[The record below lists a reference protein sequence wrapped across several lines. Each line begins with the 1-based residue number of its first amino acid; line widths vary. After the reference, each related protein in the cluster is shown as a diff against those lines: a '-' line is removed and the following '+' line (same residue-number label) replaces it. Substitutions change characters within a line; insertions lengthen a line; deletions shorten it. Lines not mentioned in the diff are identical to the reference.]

1 MSPRT
6 PMVSNTPEPRP
17 AGPGAARTR
26 PATPSSVQSTL
37 MIAERE
43 IMTQV
48 RSKSFLI
55 STAVLLVLVLGGI
68 VLSSLLGDRLGG
80 GDTKVAVVPATA
92 SVIADVDGLEAVDAA
107 DADEA
112 RALVESEEVSAA
124 VLPDDAADNPLG
136 VVVVGLDSA
145 PDGVL
150 SALAVT
156 PPVELL
162 DDSGTSDGLRYLVSL
177 VFGLAFFMAAM
188 TFGSTIAQN
197 TVQEKQS
204 RIVEILLSTVP
215 PRALLG
221 GKILGN
227 TVLAVGQIAAIA
239 AVAVVGLVVTG
250 QDDLLGLVGAPVAWF
265 VLFFLVGF
273 VLLAALFASA
283 ASLVSR
289 VEDTGPVLTPV
300 MMLVMIPYFGV
311 ILFNDNDLVLTIM
324 SYVPFSAPVGM
335 PVRLF
340 LGEAAWWEP
349 ILSLVILAVSAVVV
363 TAIGARIYSRSVLRT
378 GRRVRLSEALTRA
391 A

>member
-1 MSPRT
+1 MSRRTPTPPEATPRT
-6 PMVSNTPEPRP
+6 P
-17 AGPGAARTR
+17 GAR
-26 PATPSSVQSTL
+26 PATPSAVQSTL
-37 MIAERE
+37 MVAERE
-43 IMTQV
+43 IMSQV
-48 RSKSFLI
+48 RTKSFLI

-68 VLSSLLGDRLGG
+68 VLSSVLGDKLGG
-80 GDTKVAVVPATA
+80 GDTKVAVVPQTS

-124 VLPDDAADNPLG
+124 VLPDEDPDNALG

-162 DDSGTSDGLRYLVSL
+162 DEAETSEGMRYLVSL
-177 VFGLAFFMAAM
+177 LFGLVFLMAASS
-188 TFGSTIAQN
+188 FGGTIAQN

-227 TVLAVGQIAAIA
+227 TALAVGQIAAIG

-250 QDDLLGLVGAPVAWF
+250 QDEVLGMIGAPVAWF

-289 VEDTGPVLTPV
+289 IEDTGSVLTPV
-300 MMLVMIPYFGV
+300 IMLVMIPYFGV
-311 ILFNDNDLVLTIM
+311 ILFNDNDTVLTVM
-324 SYVPFSAPVGM
+324 SYVPFSAAVGM

-340 LGEAAWWEP
+340 LGQAAWWEP
-349 ILSLVILAVSAVVV
+349 LLSLAILAVSAAVV

-378 GRRVRLSEALTRA
+378 GRRVKLSEALATA

>member
-1 MSPRT
+1 MSRRTPTSPEATPRT
-6 PMVSNTPEPRP
+6 P
-17 AGPGAARTR
+17 GAR
-26 PATPSSVQSTL
+26 PATPSAVQSTL
-37 MIAERE
+37 MVAERE
-43 IMTQV
+43 IMSQV
-48 RSKSFLI
+48 RTKSFLI

-68 VLSSLLGDRLGG
+68 VLSSVLGDKLGG
-80 GDTKVAVVPATA
+80 GDTRVAVVPETS
-92 SVIADVDGLEAVDAA
+92 SVIADVEGLEAVDAA

-124 VLPDDAADNPLG
+124 VLPDEDPDNALG

-162 DDSGTSDGLRYLVSL
+162 DEAETSEGLRYLVSL
-177 VFGLAFFMAAM
+177 LFGLVFLMAASS
-188 TFGSTIAQN
+188 FGGTIAQN

-227 TVLAVGQIAAIA
+227 TALAVGQIAAIG

-250 QDDLLGLVGAPVAWF
+250 QDDVLGMIGAPVAWF

-289 VEDTGPVLTPV
+289 IEDTGSVLTPV
-300 MMLVMIPYFGV
+300 IMLVMIPYFGV
-311 ILFNDNDLVLTIM
+311 ILFNDNDTVLTVM
-324 SYVPFSAPVGM
+324 SYVPFSAAVGM

-340 LGEAAWWEP
+340 LGQAAWWEP
-349 ILSLVILAVSAVVV
+349 LLSLAILAVSAVVV

-378 GRRVRLSEALTRA
+378 GRRVKLSEALAKA

>member
-1 MSPRT
+1 MSRRT
-6 PMVSNTPEPRP
+6 PMSSNDPSSGTAP
-17 AGPGAARTR
+17 AGR
-26 PATPSSVQSTL
+26 PATPNTVQATL
-37 MIAERE
+37 MVAERE
-43 IMTQV
+43 ITTQV

-68 VLSSLLGDRLGG
+68 ILTSVLGDRLGG
-80 GDTKVAVVPATA
+80 GDTKVAVVPETA
-92 SVIADVDGLEAVDAA
+92 AVLADVDGLEAVEAA
-107 DADEA
+107 DPDAA

-124 VLPDDAADNPLG
+124 VLPDDDADNLLG

-145 PDGVL
+145 PDGVI

-162 DDSGTSDGLRYLVSL
+162 DESGTSDGLRYLVSF
-177 VFGLAFFMAAM
+177 VFGIAFFMAAM

-204 RIVEILLSTVP
+204 RIVELLLSTVP

-250 QDDLLGLVGAPVAWF
+250 QDDLLGMIGAPVAWF

-311 ILFNDNDLVLTIM
+311 IFFNDNDLVLTIM

-340 LGEAAWWEP
+340 LGEASWWEP
-349 ILSLVILAVSAVVV
+349 LVSLVILAGTAVLV
-363 TAIGARIYSRSVLRT
+363 TGIGARIYSRSVLRT
-378 GRRVRLSEALTRA
+378 GRRVKLSEALTKA

>member
-1 MSPRT
+1 
-6 PMVSNTPEPRP
+6 VQ
-17 AGPGAARTR
+17 
-26 PATPSSVQSTL
+26 ATLLV
-37 MIAERE
+37 AERE
-43 IMTQV
+43 ITTQV

-68 VLSSLLGDRLGG
+68 ILSSVLGDRIGG
-80 GDTKVAVVPATA
+80 GDTKVAVVPETA
-92 SVIADVDGLEAVDAA
+92 EVVAGVDGLEAVDAA
-107 DADEA
+107 DADAA
-112 RALVESEEVSAA
+112 RALVESEDVSAA
-124 VLPDDAADNPLG
+124 LLPDDDADNLLG

-145 PDGVL
+145 PDDVL

-162 DDSGTSDGLRYLVSL
+162 EEGGTSDGLRYLVSF
-177 VFGLAFFMAAM
+177 VFGIAFFMAAM

-204 RIVEILLSTVP
+204 RIVELLLSTVP
-215 PRALLG
+215 PRALLA

-239 AVAVVGLVVTG
+239 AVAVIGLVITG
-250 QDDLLGLVGAPVAWF
+250 QDDLLSMVGAPVAWF

-311 ILFNDNDLVLTIM
+311 IFFNDNDLVLTIM

-340 LGEAAWWEP
+340 VGDAAWWEP
-349 ILSLVILAVSAVVV
+349 ILSLVVLAATAVAV
-363 TAIGARIYSRSVLRT
+363 TGVGARIYSRSVLRT
-378 GRRVRLSEALTRA
+378 GRRVKLSEALTRA

>member
-1 MSPRT
+1 MSTTT
-6 PMVSNTPEPRP
+6 PARP
-17 AGPGAARTR
+17 AR
-26 PATPSSVQSTL
+26 PAPPSSVQSTL
-37 MIAERE
+37 MVAERE
-43 IMTQV
+43 ILSQI

-55 STAVLLVLVLGGI
+55 STAVLLLLVLGGI
-68 VLSSLLGDRLGG
+68 ILSSVLGDRFG
-80 GDTKVAVVPATA
+80 GDTKVAVVPETA
-92 SVIADVDGLEAVDAA
+92 AVIADVDGLEAVDATDA
-107 DADEA
+107 DAA

-124 VLPDDAADNPLG
+124 VLPDADADNPLG

-145 PDGVL
+145 PGGVL
-150 SALAVT
+150 DALAIT

-162 DDSGTSDGLRYLVSL
+162 DESGSSEGLRYLVSL
-177 VFGLAFFMAAM
+177 AFGLAFMMSAL
-188 TFGSTIAQN
+188 TFGGTIAQN

-227 TVLAVGQIAAIA
+227 TVLAVGQTAAIA
-239 AVAVVGLVVTG
+239 AVAVIGLVVTG
-250 QDDLLGLVGAPVAWF
+250 QDAVLSLIGAPVAWF
-265 VLFFLVGF
+265 VLFFLIGF

-300 MMLVMIPYFGV
+300 MMLVMIPYFAV
-311 ILFNDNDLVLTIM
+311 VFFNDNALVLTIM

-349 ILSLVILAVSAVVV
+349 ILSLVVLAVTAVAV
-363 TAIGARIYSRSVLRT
+363 TAVGARIYSRSVLRT
-378 GRRVRLSEALTRA
+378 GRRVKLSEALTTA

>member
-1 MSPRT
+1 MLPNDPS
-6 PMVSNTPEPRP
+6 SGSAP
-17 AGPGAARTR
+17 ADR
-26 PATPSSVQSTL
+26 PATPNTVQATL
-37 MIAERE
+37 MVAERE
-43 IMTQV
+43 ITTQV

-68 VLSSLLGDRLGG
+68 ILTSVLGDRLGG
-80 GDTKVAVVPATA
+80 GDTKVAVVPETA
-92 SVIADVDGLEAVDAA
+92 AVIADVDGLEAVEAA
-107 DADEA
+107 DPDAA

-124 VLPDDAADNPLG
+124 VLPDDDADNLLG

-145 PDGVL
+145 PDGVI

-162 DDSGTSDGLRYLVSL
+162 DESGTSDGLRYLVSF
-177 VFGLAFFMAAM
+177 VFGIAFFMAAM

-204 RIVEILLSTVP
+204 RIVELLLSTVP

-250 QDDLLGLVGAPVAWF
+250 QDDLLGMVGAPVAWF

-311 ILFNDNDLVLTIM
+311 IFFNDNDLVLTIM

-340 LGEAAWWEP
+340 LGEASWWEP
-349 ILSLVILAVSAVVV
+349 LVSLVILAGTAVLV
-363 TAIGARIYSRSVLRT
+363 TGIGARIYSRSVLRT
-378 GRRVRLSEALTRA
+378 GRRVKLSEALTKA

>member
-1 MSPRT
+1 
-6 PMVSNTPEPRP
+6 MVSNTPEPRP

>member
-1 MSPRT
+1 MSRRT
-6 PMVSNTPEPRP
+6 PMLPNDPSSGSAP
-17 AGPGAARTR
+17 ADR
-26 PATPSSVQSTL
+26 PATPNTVQATL
-37 MIAERE
+37 MVAERE
-43 IMTQV
+43 ITTQV

-68 VLSSLLGDRLGG
+68 ILTSVLGDRLGG
-80 GDTKVAVVPATA
+80 GDTKVAVVPETA
-92 SVIADVDGLEAVDAA
+92 AVIADVDGLEAVEAA
-107 DADEA
+107 DPDAA

-124 VLPDDAADNPLG
+124 VLPDDDADNLLG

-145 PDGVL
+145 PDGVI

-162 DDSGTSDGLRYLVSL
+162 DESGTSDGLRYLVSF
-177 VFGLAFFMAAM
+177 VFGIAFFMAAM

-204 RIVEILLSTVP
+204 RIVELLLSTVP

-250 QDDLLGLVGAPVAWF
+250 QDDLLGMVGAPVAWF

-311 ILFNDNDLVLTIM
+311 IFFNDNDLVLTIM

-340 LGEAAWWEP
+340 LGEASWWEP
-349 ILSLVILAVSAVVV
+349 LVSLVILAGTAVLV
-363 TAIGARIYSRSVLRT
+363 TGIGARIYSRSVLRT
-378 GRRVRLSEALTRA
+378 GRRVKLSEALTKA

>member
-1 MSPRT
+1 
-6 PMVSNTPEPRP
+6 
-17 AGPGAARTR
+17 
-26 PATPSSVQSTL
+26 
-37 MIAERE
+37 AERE
-43 IMTQV
+43 IVTQV
-48 RSKSFLI
+48 RTKSFLI
-55 STAVLLVLVLGGI
+55 STGILLLLVLGGI
-68 VLSSLLGDRLGG
+68 VLTSLLGDKLGG

-92 SVIADVDGLEAVDAA
+92 SVIADVDGLEPVDAA

-124 VLPDDAADNPLG
+124 ILPDEDAGNPLG
-136 VVVVGLDSA
+136 IVVVGLDSA
-145 PDGVL
+145 PDDVVG
-150 SALAVT
+150 ALAVT

-162 DDSGTSDGLRYLVSL
+162 DDSATPAGLRYLVSL
-177 VFGLAFFMAAM
+177 LFGLVFLMAASS
-188 TFGSTIAQN
+188 FGGTIAQN

-215 PRALLG
+215 PRALLA

-250 QDDLLGLVGAPVAWF
+250 QDDVLSLVGAPVAWF

-273 VLLAALFASA
+273 VLLAAMFASA

-289 VEDTGPVLTPV
+289 IEDTGSVLTPV
-300 MMLVMIPYFGV
+300 IMLVMIPYFGV
-311 ILFNDNDLVLTIM
+311 IFFNDNDTVLTVM
-324 SYVPFSAPVGM
+324 SYVPFSAAVGM

-340 LGEAAWWEP
+340 LGQAAWWEP
-349 ILSLVILAVSAVVV
+349 LLSLAVLVVSAAVV
-363 TAIGARIYSRSVLRT
+363 TAIGARIYERSVLRT
-378 GRRVRLSEALTRA
+378 GRRVKLSEALAKA

>member
-1 MSPRT
+1 MSRRT
-6 PMVSNTPEPRP
+6 PMLSNAPSSGPEPAGRP
-17 AGPGAARTR
+17 AAPNT
-26 PATPSSVQSTL
+26 VQATL
-37 MIAERE
+37 MVAERE
-43 IMTQV
+43 ITTQV

-68 VLSSLLGDRLGG
+68 ILTSVLGDRLGG
-80 GDTKVAVVPATA
+80 GDTKVAVVPETA
-92 SVIADVDGLEAVDAA
+92 AVIADVDGLEAVEAA
-107 DADEA
+107 DPEAA

-124 VLPDDAADNPLG
+124 VLPDDDADNLLG

-145 PDGVL
+145 PDGVI

-162 DDSGTSDGLRYLVSL
+162 DESGTSDGLRYLVSF
-177 VFGLAFFMAAM
+177 VFGIAFFMAAM

-204 RIVEILLSTVP
+204 RIVELLLSTVP

-250 QDDLLGLVGAPVAWF
+250 QDDLLGMIGAPVAWF

-311 ILFNDNDLVLTIM
+311 IFFNDNDLVLTIM

-340 LGEAAWWEP
+340 LGEASWWEP
-349 ILSLVILAVSAVVV
+349 LVSLVILAGTAVLV
-363 TAIGARIYSRSVLRT
+363 TGIGARIYSRSVLRT
-378 GRRVRLSEALTRA
+378 GRRVKLSEALTKA

>member
-1 MSPRT
+1 MSRRT
-6 PMVSNTPEPRP
+6 PMLSNDPSSGP
-17 AGPGAARTR
+17 APTDR
-26 PATPSSVQSTL
+26 PATPNTVQATL
-37 MIAERE
+37 MVAERE
-43 IMTQV
+43 ITTQV

-68 VLSSLLGDRLGG
+68 ILTSVLGDRLGG
-80 GDTKVAVVPATA
+80 GDTKVAVVPETA
-92 SVIADVDGLEAVDAA
+92 AVIEGVDGLEAVDAA
-107 DADEA
+107 DPEAA

-124 VLPDDAADNPLG
+124 VLPDDDADNLLG

-145 PDGVL
+145 PDGVI

-162 DDSGTSDGLRYLVSL
+162 DESGTSDGLRYIVSFI
-177 VFGLAFFMAAM
+177 FGIAFFMAAM

-204 RIVEILLSTVP
+204 RIVELLLSTVP

-250 QDDLLGLVGAPVAWF
+250 QDDLLGMVGAPVAWF

-311 ILFNDNDLVLTIM
+311 IFFNDNDLVLTIM

-340 LGEAAWWEP
+340 LGEASWWEP
-349 ILSLVILAVSAVVV
+349 LVSLVILAGTAVLV
-363 TAIGARIYSRSVLRT
+363 TGIGARIYSRSVLRT
-378 GRRVRLSEALTRA
+378 GRRVKLSEALTKA

>member
-1 MSPRT
+1 MST
-6 PMVSNTPEPRP
+6 PTPVPAGSDHRP
-17 AGPGAARTR
+17 ASPGTVQ
-26 PATPSSVQSTL
+26 ATLLV
-37 MIAERE
+37 AERE
-43 IMTQV
+43 ITTQV

-68 VLSSLLGDRLGG
+68 ILSSVLGDRIGG
-80 GDTKVAVVPATA
+80 GDTKVAVVPETA
-92 SVIADVDGLEAVDAA
+92 EVVAGVDGLEAVDAA
-107 DADEA
+107 DADAA
-112 RALVESEEVSAA
+112 RALVESEDVSAA
-124 VLPDDAADNPLG
+124 LLPDDDADNLLG

-145 PDGVL
+145 PDDVL

-162 DDSGTSDGLRYLVSL
+162 EEGGTSDGLRYLVSF
-177 VFGLAFFMAAM
+177 VFGIAFFMAAM

-204 RIVEILLSTVP
+204 RIVELLLSTVP
-215 PRALLG
+215 PRALLA

-239 AVAVVGLVVTG
+239 AVAVIGLVITG
-250 QDDLLGLVGAPVAWF
+250 QDDLLSMVGAPVAWF

-311 ILFNDNDLVLTIM
+311 IFFNDNDLVLTIM

-340 LGEAAWWEP
+340 VGDAAWWEP
-349 ILSLVILAVSAVVV
+349 ILSLVVLAATAVAV
-363 TAIGARIYSRSVLRT
+363 TGVGARIYSRSVLRT
-378 GRRVRLSEALTRA
+378 GRRVKLSEALTRA

>member
-1 MSPRT
+1 MST
-6 PMVSNTPEPRP
+6 PTPTPTPGSDRP
-17 AGPGAARTR
+17 R
-26 PATPSSVQSTL
+26 PATPSAVQSTL
-37 MIAERE
+37 MVAERE
-43 IMTQV
+43 IMSQV
-48 RSKSFLI
+48 RTKSFLI

-68 VLSSLLGDRLGG
+68 VLSSLLGDKIGG
-80 GDTKVAVVPATA
+80 GDTKVAVVPETS

-124 VLPDDAADNPLG
+124 VLPDEDPDNELG

-150 SALAVT
+150 AALAVT

-162 DDSGTSDGLRYLVSL
+162 DESATSDGLRYLVSL
-177 VFGLAFFMAAM
+177 LFGLVFLMAASS
-188 TFGSTIAQN
+188 FGGTIAQN

-227 TVLAVGQIAAIA
+227 TALAVGQIAAIG
-239 AVAVVGLVVTG
+239 AVAVIGLVVTG
-250 QDDLLGLVGAPVAWF
+250 QDQVLGMIGAPVAWF

-289 VEDTGPVLTPV
+289 IEDTGSVLTPV
-300 MMLVMIPYFGV
+300 IMLVMIPYFGV
-311 ILFNDNDLVLTIM
+311 ILFNDNDTVLTVM
-324 SYVPFSAPVGM
+324 SYVPFSAAVGM

-340 LGEAAWWEP
+340 LGQAAWWEP
-349 ILSLVILAVSAVVV
+349 LLSLAILAVSAVVV

-378 GRRVRLSEALTRA
+378 GRRVKLSEALAKA

>member
-1 MSPRT
+1 MSRRT
-6 PMVSNTPEPRP
+6 PMLSNDPSSGTAP
-17 AGPGAARTR
+17 AGR
-26 PATPSSVQSTL
+26 PATPNTVQATL
-37 MIAERE
+37 MVAERE
-43 IMTQV
+43 ITTQV

-68 VLSSLLGDRLGG
+68 ILTSVLGDRLGG
-80 GDTKVAVVPATA
+80 GDTKVAVVPETA
-92 SVIADVDGLEAVDAA
+92 AVLADVDGLEAVEAA
-107 DADEA
+107 DPDAA

-124 VLPDDAADNPLG
+124 VLPDDDADNLLG

-145 PDGVL
+145 PDGVI

-162 DDSGTSDGLRYLVSL
+162 DESGTSDGLRYLVSF
-177 VFGLAFFMAAM
+177 VFGIAFFMAAM

-204 RIVEILLSTVP
+204 RIVELLLSTVP

-250 QDDLLGLVGAPVAWF
+250 QDDLLGMIGAPVAWF

-311 ILFNDNDLVLTIM
+311 IFFNDNDLVLTIM

-340 LGEAAWWEP
+340 LGEASWWEP
-349 ILSLVILAVSAVVV
+349 LVSLVILAGTAVLV
-363 TAIGARIYSRSVLRT
+363 TGIGARIYSRSVLRT
-378 GRRVRLSEALTRA
+378 GRRVKLSEALTKA

>member
-6 PMVSNTPEPRP
+6 PMLPNTPEPRP
-17 AGPGAARTR
+17 ASSSSTR
-26 PATPSSVQSTL
+26 PARPSTVQGTL
-37 MIAERE
+37 MVAERE

-55 STAVLLVLVLGGI
+55 STAVLLVMVLAGI
-68 VLSSLLGDRLGG
+68 ILTSVLGDRLGG
-80 GDTKVAVVPATA
+80 GDTKVAVVPETA
-92 SVIADVDGLEAVDAA
+92 SVVADVDGLEAVDAA
-107 DADEA
+107 DADAA
-112 RALVESEEVSAA
+112 RDLVESEEVSAA
-124 VLPDDAADNPLG
+124 VLPDDDADNPLG

-162 DDSGTSDGLRYLVSL
+162 DDSGTPAGIRYVVSFI
-177 VFGLAFFMAAM
+177 FGIAFFMAAM

-204 RIVEILLSTVP
+204 RIVEILLSSVP

-239 AVAVVGLVVTG
+239 AVAVIGLVVTG
-250 QDDLLGLVGAPVAWF
+250 QDDLLSLIGAPVAWF

-311 ILFNDNDLVLTIM
+311 IFFNDNDLVLTIM

-340 LGEAAWWEP
+340 LGEASWWEP
-349 ILSLVILAVSAVVV
+349 IVSLVILAATAVAV
-363 TAIGARIYSRSVLRT
+363 TGIGARIYSRSVLRT
-378 GRRVRLSEALTRA
+378 GRRVKLSEALTKA